1 MGRRSAHTPEELR
14 GLILQAA
21 QEIIEKDGLSGL
33 SARAIARQIEY
44 SPGTLYNMF
53 ENLDDLVLHVE
64 ARVLTEL
71 DKALGSVPRDGTPLE
86 QTQRLADTYIRF
98 TRERPRL
105 WNLLFEH
112 HLPTDSEIP
121 GWYQD
126 KLDSLLG
133 HVETAIAPL
142 FKPEQ
147 QTQRKR
153 AARVLW
159 AGVHGITS
167 LATSDKLS
175 SITTDS
181 AQVLVRELITAYVGG
196 VAQGALVDA

>member
-21 QEIIEKDGLSGL
+21 QDIIEKDGLSGL

-64 ARVLTEL
+64 ARVLTDLEKEL
-71 DKALGSVPRDGTPLE
+71 ASVPRDGTPLE
-86 QTQRLADTYIRF
+86 QTQRLAETYIRF

-133 HVETAIAPL
+133 HVESAIAPL
-142 FKPEQ
+142 FKAEQ
-147 QTQRKR
+147 HMQRKR